1 MWKLTLG
8 VTIFLYSMGTID
20 VANIYARINIGKN
33 TINLSFRIQF
43 LKTKKYK
50 LNIHT
55 KPHFHGKTK
64 LVHKD
69 IKIFPSQLKQN
80 IKHLKKDNQQS

>member
-1 MWKLTLG
+1 MR
-8 VTIFLYSMGTID
+8 TID
-20 VANIYARINIGKN
+20 VANIHARINIRKN
-33 TINLSFRIQF
+33 TIILEFDF
-43 LKTKKYK
+43 FKLKNTKF
-50 LNIHT
+50 NTHT

-80 IKHLKKDNQQS
+80 IKHLKKDNQ